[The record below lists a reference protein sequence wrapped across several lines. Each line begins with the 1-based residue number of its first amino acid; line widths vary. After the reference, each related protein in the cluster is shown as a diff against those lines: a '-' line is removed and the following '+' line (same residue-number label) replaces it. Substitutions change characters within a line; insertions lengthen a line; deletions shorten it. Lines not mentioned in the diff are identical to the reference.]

1 MLKPHLLD
9 LSHTSSAAA
18 ILVTNSY
25 ISFNATS
32 GSWKKGSWRY
42 IVIISSWRTLLYWT
56 RIHTVVLFITAWSC
70 VSMRHTRFNIIFKKG
85 RWQPSSSKV
94 QHLKDFHSDWSKGM
108 MHASISLSLSII
120 MLLNHHLQYDK
131 FNRNVVS
138 KHFNNYWIST
148 TQCYN
153 NNNDNAGDF
162 DIVQYDT
169 IYW

>member
-1 MLKPHLLD
+1 
-9 LSHTSSAAA
+9 
-18 ILVTNSY
+18 
-25 ISFNATS
+25 
-32 GSWKKGSWRY
+32 
-42 IVIISSWRTLLYWT
+42 
-56 RIHTVVLFITAWSC
+56 
-70 VSMRHTRFNIIFKKG
+70 
-85 RWQPSSSKV
+85 
-94 QHLKDFHSDWSKGM
+94 M

-131 FNRNVVS
+131 FNYNVVS

-148 TQCYN
+148 TQGYN